1 MATNRGKE
9 IGRSSG
15 TPPDAS
21 RKRLPE
27 LVDEYLIDRRA
38 AGLSTKTINDSYGLP
53 LRRYF
58 LAFCEQEG
66 VLYADQVDR
75 PFLNR
80 FGIRLREG
88 ESLRGGKLSPFSVNS
103 YLQIV
108 NLFLG
113 WSAREGVM
121 AKVRAQ
127 QPRLP
132 RRVVDVLSREEI
144 QLLED
149 LAKTERD
156 KVIVRVLADTGIRVS
171 ELLGL
176 TPEDLLQRDREQLI
190 KVTGKGSLDR
200 LVPVPPAT
208 WRRLKKLAGLRPST
222 EPIFVSLR
230 KNSRTQEY
238 GPLSAGG
245 VFEMLQTLGR
255 EAGLKQPV
263 HPHLF
268 RHSYATHAVR
278 GGMHPTTL
286 RQILGHSST
295 RMIDQVYSHLA
306 TADHYAAAMKLFER

>member
-1 MATNRGKE
+1 MGT
-9 IGRSSG
+9 RST
-15 TPPDAS
+15 TPSDAS
-21 RKRLPE
+21 RKGLFE
-27 LVDEYLIDRRA
+27 LVNEYLIDRRA
-38 AGLSTKTINDSYGLP
+38 AGLGVKTIKDTYGLP

-58 LAFCEQEG
+58 LPFCEAEG
-66 VLYADQVDR
+66 VRYADQVDKQM
-75 PFLNR
+75 LNR

-103 YLQIV
+103 YLQIT

-113 WSAREGVM
+113 WAAREGVM
-121 AKVRAQ
+121 ARLRAQ

-132 RRVVDVLSREEI
+132 RRVVEVLSRQEI

-149 LAKTERD
+149 TAKTERD
-156 KVIVRVLADTGIRVS
+156 KVIVRVLADTGIRIA

-176 TPEDLLQRDREQLI
+176 TPDDLLQRDREQLV
-190 KVTGKGSLDR
+190 KVTGKGERDR
-200 LVPVPPAT
+200 LVPVPPQT
-208 WRRLKKLAGLRPST
+208 WRRLKKLAGNRPPNR
-222 EPIFVSLR
+222 PIFVSLR
-230 KNSRTQEY
+230 RNSRTGEY
-238 GPLSAGG
+238 GPISAGG

-255 EAGLKQPV
+255 EAGLKQSV